1 MKRVSGTNGL
11 RWTSQSCPSWRRDV
25 LTPLIVAVIVVAASF
40 GASDSS
46 AQNSKPQEYEVK
58 ATYLYNFARFVEWPA
73 VAVEAKGNS
82 FDVCVLGQDPF
93 GPTLDAVVA
102 GETIAGKAVAARRVS
117 KPQEAAACRLLYIS
131 SSEENRLREVL
142 AALDKSAV
150 SDIPRFSQRGGMIQ
164 FVQENNK
171 IRFEVNLASATA
183 AGLSLSSELLKVAII
198 VRKNVNANPQP
209 GD

>member
-1 MKRVSGTNGL
+1 
-11 RWTSQSCPSWRRDV
+11 
-25 LTPLIVAVIVVAASF
+25 
-40 GASDSS
+40 
-46 AQNSKPQEYEVK
+46 
-58 ATYLYNFARFVEWPA
+58 
-73 VAVEAKGNS
+73 
-82 FDVCVLGQDPF
+82 
-93 GPTLDAVVA
+93 
-102 GETIAGKAVAARRVS
+102 
-117 KPQEAAACRLLYIS
+117 LYIS

-142 AALDKSAV
+142 AALDKSAVLTV

-198 VRKNVNANPQP
+198 VRKNVSANPQP